1 MKKLILKE
9 KVNLK
14 KYCNNNLIKIIH
26 SAHTSKVSFTNESE
40 KLDQLDCIFHNS
52 IENIFFPDN

>member
-14 KYCNNNLIKIIH
+14 KYYNNNLIKIIH
-26 SAHTSKVSFTNESE
+26 SAHTSKVSCTNESK
-40 KLDQLDCIFHNS
+40 KLDQLDCIFNNS

>member
-14 KYCNNNLIKIIH
+14 KYCNNNLIKII
-26 SAHTSKVSFTNESE
+26 
-40 KLDQLDCIFHNS
+40 KLSTVRILAKSHVRMSLKN
-52 IENIFFPDN
+52 